1 MGRIARNHCEH
12 TPQELIELAR
22 TVEMLVEKLGDIDEA
37 TIKSDGSVTLR
48 REIYYRKP
56 NGAEW
61 FRLLMKDR
69 LNKLMVPCVI
79 LTSGECWRPFKEAG
93 KLQHRSH
100 WYVQLVI
107 DPTYTVD
114 RMMATEGVG

>member
-1 MGRIARNHCEH
+1 MGRISRKHCEH

-22 TVEMLVEKLGDIDEA
+22 TAEMLVAKLGDIDEA
-37 TIKSDGSVTLR
+37 TIESDGSVTLR
-48 REIYYRKP
+48 REIYHRKP

-79 LTSGECWRPFKEAG
+79 LTSGECWRPFKEAA

-114 RMMATEGVG
+114 RMAST